1 MQYFAKSILI
11 SNEVFP
17 EKGIGVCT
25 LTLQLLRTAFLSP
38 PYETGAEAC
47 LPFPHFMFSFSKA
60 WGRAPGA
67 CVQGSERADAGALH
81 RDPRGAGSS
90 ADPCGDFSDF
100 FPLLAHYFSRQNFIG
115 PSYLTRLSFYSY
127 VTWEMVSIYRVRS
140 EILV

>member
-1 MQYFAKSILI
+1 M
-11 SNEVFP
+11 
-17 EKGIGVCT
+17 
-25 LTLQLLRTAFLSP
+25 
-38 PYETGAEAC
+38 
-47 LPFPHFMFSFSKA
+47 
-60 WGRAPGA
+60 
-67 CVQGSERADAGALH
+67 QGSERADAGALH
-81 RDPRGAGSS
+81 RDPGGAGSS